1 MLPWSAVTRDP
12 AVEEALGL
20 ISRKP
25 RTVAELRETLSGQDY
40 PPAAVEDA
48 VAYLVDRG
56 WLDDLKLATD
66 FIVLRARRLG
76 HGPRRLLG
84 DLRRRGVDRD
94 VAQTA
99 WDQAVSQGEIEL
111 RSLTQRALRRRLPA
125 EAGPTEPRL
134 FARVYNAMLRSGFDA
149 SDVDKEM
156 EPYRPIP
163 DDT

>member
-1 MLPWSAVTRDP
+1 MTRDP

-25 RTVAELRETLSGQDY
+25 RTVAELREALSERKHEAD
-40 PPAAVEDA
+40 AVDEA

-76 HGPRRLLG
+76 HGPRRLIG
-84 DLRRRGVDRD
+84 DLRRRGVAPQ

-99 WDQAVSQGEIEL
+99 WDEAVSSGEIEL
-111 RSLTQRALRRRLPA
+111 RALLQRAIRRRLPS
-125 EAGPTEPRL
+125 EAASTEPRRY
-134 FARVYNAMLRSGFDA
+134 ARVYNALLRSGFDA
-149 SDVDKEM
+149 ADVDIEM
-156 EPYRPIP
+156 EPYRPLP

>member
-1 MLPWSAVTRDP
+1 MTRDP

-25 RTVAELRETLSGQDY
+25 RTVAELREALSGRDH
-40 PPAAVEDA
+40 AADAIDEA
-48 VAYLVDRG
+48 VAHLVERG
-56 WLDDLKLATD
+56 WLDDLELATD
-66 FIVLRARRLG
+66 FIVVRARRLG

-84 DLRRRGVDRD
+84 DLHRRGVDPH
-94 VAQTA
+94 VARTA
-99 WDQAVSQGEIEL
+99 WDQAVSEGEVEVRTL
-111 RSLTQRALRRRLPA
+111 LQRAIRRRLPG
-125 EAGPTEPRL
+125 EAGPAETRR
-134 FARVYNAMLRSGFDA
+134 FARVYNALLRSGFDA